1 MKNTIKYFFAA
12 AALGVVSAHA
22 QSDCSAAASAVNAKV
37 AADKSEVLNVVSEQL
52 GKNPDCACEIV
63 KTAIVASKANKNTV
77 GQIVEAAANAAPDRL
92 DLIVQ
97 CATAAAPDAA
107 ANIQAAAAAAQGAS
121 GPTTGG
127 PFNPLDV
134 PGDAGAVPNPGGD
147 SGGDN
152 TEVPVVNPEPEPV
165 TSLNPA

>member
-12 AALGVVSAHA
+12 AALGVVTAHA
-22 QSDCSAAASAVNAKV
+22 GDSNCDSVASNVNSRV
-37 AADKSEVLNVVSEQL
+37 SADKSEVLNVVSDQA
-52 GKNPDCACEIV
+52 GKNPNCVCEIV
-63 KTAIVASKANKNTV
+63 KTAIIASKANKQTV
-77 GQIVEAAANAAPDRL
+77 GQIVAAAGNASPDSL

-97 CATAAAPDAA
+97 CATAAAPDASA
-107 ANIQAAAAAAQGAS
+107 EIQAAAATVQGAT
-121 GPTTGG
+121 GPTGG

-147 SGGDN
+147 SEGTG

-165 TSLNPA
+165 TSPNPA